1 MRICGT
7 TLPCLRRVI
16 CAGWIWT
23 NQSYEAADSSLLR
36 SATVVGG
43 RLGVTPAR
51 LHPRN
56 LGRTDTQDRF
66 ERGCLQGWDQTT
78 SMSPNQRHMSPNQR
92 HMEY

>member
-7 TLPCLRRVI
+7 TVPCLRRVI

-23 NQSYEAADSSLLR
+23 NQSYDAADSSLLR
-36 SATVVGG
+36 STAVVRS
-43 RLGVTPAR
+43 RLGATPAR

-56 LGRTDTQDRF
+56 LGRNRQAREVF

-78 SMSPNQRHMSPNQR
+78 SMSPNQRHMG
-92 HMEY
+92 H